1 MATFQSNHWGSD
13 SGVKFSLGGR
23 TAERVTGACFLV
35 KVNNISILSISVYYL
50 IKIMIFEK

>member
-13 SGVKFSLGGR
+13 SGVTFSLGGR
-23 TAERVTGACFLV
+23 TAERVTGACV
-35 KVNNISILSISVYYL
+35 SILSLSVYYL